1 MKLVRH
7 PSELQR
13 PDSMMI
19 GQNLGSLPRGIPIP
33 PTQKT
38 FRIVKLFGLIGRLV
52 KICTWKAV
60 LDSQENTVNLT
71 VP

>member
-1 MKLVRH
+1 
-7 PSELQR
+7 
-13 PDSMMI
+13 MMI

-38 FRIVKLFGLIGRLV
+38 FWIVKLFGLIGRLV

-60 LDSQENTVNLT
+60 LDLQENIVKLT